1 MEFRVFRLQTLK
13 PPFIFRKKLKGTTF
27 YLFFKVVE
35 YLFPTFFFNYFLGI
49 WKVLEVNCA
58 WIMEWKILE
67 FDSVSKKLN
76 KLLLNAH

>member
-35 YLFPTFFFNYFLGI
+35 YLFPTFFLTIF
-49 WKVLEVNCA
+49 
-58 WIMEWKILE
+58 LE
-67 FDSVSKKLN
+67 FGKFLK
-76 KLLLNAH
+76 